1 MIAAQRPYRVV
12 FPVLLI
18 VAGLVFLLVNLGTF
32 PDEAGWRLLQL
43 WPLVLILVGVQILV
57 PHLFRGGA
65 AYVVTLILVLLVAFA
80 GLAYAIAGPGAGTGS
95 LTRFNS
101 SSPIAGQSAAT
112 IHIDD
117 AADQINITATD
128 TGSDLYQ
135 ARIDYARSAPRFSY
149 DNGQLHITRSANVFN
164 SWGTSRDVIG
174 LSVNQSVA
182 WTIVIDGAGSNA
194 TIDLSNARLQLLQL
208 NGAGS
213 NAHVK
218 LGLPA
223 GVVRVTANGLGV
235 GLTLQ
240 VPATADY
247 RVTVNGIGTSV
258 SGTAETP
265 GWSTAQDRYDVS
277 VEGVGT
283 HATVTTIES

>member
-12 FPVLLI
+12 LPVLLI
-18 VAGLVFLLVNLGTF
+18 VGGLVFLLVNLGTF

-43 WPLVLILVGVQILV
+43 WPLLLILLGVQILV
-57 PHLFRGGA
+57 PHLFRGA
-65 AYVVTLILVLLVAFA
+65 AAFTVTLILVLLLAFGA
-80 GLAYAIAGPGAGTGS
+80 LAYVIAGPGTGTGS
-95 LTRFNS
+95 LTRVES
-101 SSPIAGQSAAT
+101 SAAFSGQSSAT
-112 IHIDD
+112 IRIDD
-117 AADQINITATD
+117 AADQINITAGN

-135 ARIDYARSAPRFSY
+135 ARIDYARSAPQLSY

-164 SWGTSRDVIG
+164 SWGTSRDVVA

-182 WTIVIDGAGSNA
+182 WTIVIDGAGTNA
-194 TIDLSNARLQLLQL
+194 TIDLSNAKLQLLQL

-213 NAHVK
+213 NANVK
-218 LGLPA
+218 LGSPA
-223 GVVRVTANGLGV
+223 GAVRVTANGLGV

-240 VPATADY
+240 MPATAEY

-265 GWSTAQDRYDVS
+265 AWPTAHDRYDVS

-283 HATVTTIES
+283 HAIVTTAG